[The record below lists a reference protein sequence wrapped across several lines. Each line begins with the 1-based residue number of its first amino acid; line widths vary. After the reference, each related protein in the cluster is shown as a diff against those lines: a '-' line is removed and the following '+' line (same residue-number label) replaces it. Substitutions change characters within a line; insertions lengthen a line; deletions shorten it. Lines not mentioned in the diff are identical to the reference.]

1 MPSNGRHAPDWDPRS
16 EEVLRDQVAAYDGM
30 RALGWDP
37 VVTHEPGGTPLGEPI
52 RRLLLDVASAPV
64 APLTEL
70 LLYCADRAQHV
81 EQVIRPALA
90 EGRPVVCDRF
100 SDSTLAY
107 QGHGRGLDLAVVRA
121 LDGHARAGLTP
132 ALTFVFDCP
141 VDEGLARARRR
152 SAETDRME
160 AAPLAFHERVRRGF
174 LALAAESPA
183 RYCVIDSTH
192 TIEDAQQDVR
202 RRALACLEAR

>member
-1 MPSNGRHAPDWDPRS
+1 MPQLITFEGIEGSGKSTHARLLGDH
-16 EEVLRDQVAAYDGM
+16 L

-64 APLTEL
+64 APLAEL

-81 EQVIRPALA
+81 EQMIRPALA
-90 EGRPVVCDRF
+90 AGRPVVCDRF

-107 QGHGRGLDLAVVRA
+107 QGYGRGLDLGVVRD
-121 LDGHARAGLTP
+121 LDGHARAGLVP

-141 VDEGLARARRR
+141 ASEGLARARRR
-152 SAETDRME
+152 ASAVDRIE
-160 AAPLAFHERVRRGF
+160 AAPLAFHERVRQGF
-174 LALAAESPA
+174 LRLAAETPG
-183 RYCVIDSTH
+183 RYCVIDSTG
-192 TIEDAQQDVR
+192 TIEDAQEHVQR
-202 RRALACLEAR
+202 RTLACLGAR